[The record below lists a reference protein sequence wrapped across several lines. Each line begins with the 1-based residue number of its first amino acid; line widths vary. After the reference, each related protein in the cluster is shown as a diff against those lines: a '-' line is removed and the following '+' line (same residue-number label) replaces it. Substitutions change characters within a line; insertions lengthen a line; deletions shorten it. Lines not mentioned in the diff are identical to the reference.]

1 MARRG
6 GVIPASGPDATRVAR
21 SAPGP
26 HLRGPHGVEN
36 EAVGRGQQQPMGA
49 GCVGQSRPAADGQV
63 DAGVTNSPQGHSLIS
78 GTHSDP
84 GPASVI
90 KQSTAWL
97 SGGPGPTSAC
107 PTSEKGRRP
116 RTATETEK
124 SRPAFTIRWGHT
136 EPWPTCQSLFGG
148 MPRVGS
154 TRSRTC
160 SR

>member
-63 DAGVTNSPQGHSLIS
+63 DAGGTNSPQGHSLIS

-84 GPASVI
+84 GP
-90 KQSTAWL
+90 
-97 SGGPGPTSAC
+97 
-107 PTSEKGRRP
+107 
-116 RTATETEK
+116 
-124 SRPAFTIRWGHT
+124 
-136 EPWPTCQSLFGG
+136 
-148 MPRVGS
+148 RVS
-154 TRSRTC
+154 D
-160 SR
+160 